1 MTRSEIE
8 TGKELWIGSD
18 KHWHDNL
25 ALVQKSEDFLVHTRT
40 YWNPGFVEKAY
51 DGRRMGV
58 GWAWDGRG
66 YQFS

>member
-1 MTRSEIE
+1 MR
-8 TGKELWIGSD
+8 
-18 KHWHDNL
+18 DNL

-66 YQFS
+66 MGNQFS